1 MSVDSWLE
9 LRFRDV
15 DAFGHV
21 YHAEYLTFLDTLR
34 ARWFAAV
41 GVDDPEQYVVA
52 RVEIDYLCSLVLA
65 DDRVRATFDV
75 ERVGTSS
82 ITLREVVLTA
92 DGREV
97 ARTRVVVV
105 LRDPAT
111 GASRP
116 VRDRERAALL
126 ASKSSESLD

>member
-1 MSVDSWLE
+1 MSEESWLE

-34 ARWFAAV
+34 ARWFASV

-52 RVEIDYLCSLVLA
+52 RVEIDYLSSLVLA
-65 DDRVRATFDV
+65 DERVRATFEV

-82 ITLREVVLTA
+82 ITMREVVLA
-92 DGREV
+92 RDGREV

-116 VRDRERAALL
+116 VRDHERALL
-126 ASKSSESLD
+126 RMPKSSESLD